1 MRQALGAPLA
11 RGEVALVGAGPGD
24 PDLLTVAAMKLLQD
38 CDVIVH
44 DALVPQAVLD
54 WGSHEATL
62 IEAGKRGGRASASQK
77 DICETLVR
85 LAREGRRVVRLKGG
99 DPFIFGR
106 GGEEIRMLARAGIRF
121 RVIPGITAGMA
132 APAMA
137 GIPLTDRSVNST
149 LAFLTGHEAGKE
161 SRIDWQAM
169 VAAFPVLVFYM
180 GARQLPAIARRL
192 LDAGMAAT
200 TPVAVIYAATWPQE
214 EVSSGT
220 LADVL
225 DGRLEAQS
233 PAIVVIG
240 DVVASRVDWR
250 GITKPDGKRHWP

>member
-1 MRQALGAPLA
+1 MKRALSAPLA
-11 RGEVALVGAGPGD
+11 AGEIALVGAGPGD
-24 PDLLTVAAMKLLQD
+24 PDLLTVAAMKLLGD
-38 CDVIVH
+38 CDAIVH

-54 WGSHEATL
+54 HGCKSATM
-62 IEAGKRGGRASASQK
+62 IRAGKRGGRASVSQA
-77 DICETLVR
+77 DICDTLIR
-85 LAREGRRVVRLKGG
+85 LAREGKRVVRLKGG

-106 GGEEIRMLARAGIRF
+106 GGEEIRTLARAGIRF
-121 RVIPGITAGMA
+121 RVIPGITSGIA

-149 LAFLTGHEAGKE
+149 LAFLTGHEASGE

-180 GARQLPAIARRL
+180 GARLLPDIARRL
-192 LDAGMAAT
+192 LAAGMKET
-200 TPVAVIYAATWPQE
+200 TPVAVIHAATWPRE
-214 EVSSGT
+214 NIVSGM

-225 DGRLEAQS
+225 DGSLEAQS
-233 PAIVVIG
+233 PSIVVIG

-250 GITKPDGKRHWP
+250 DA